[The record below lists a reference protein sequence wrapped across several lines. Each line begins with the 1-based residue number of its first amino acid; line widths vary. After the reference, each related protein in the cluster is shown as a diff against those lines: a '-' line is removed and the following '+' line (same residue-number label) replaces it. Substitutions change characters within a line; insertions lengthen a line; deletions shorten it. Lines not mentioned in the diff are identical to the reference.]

1 MNNEYLFFVGI
12 RSRRKGQREC
22 PLILKVQIHEDVG
35 VDDGEGRTD
44 KDTEQIVT
52 GETVVLLLGVG
63 CFPYRHTG
71 IALEDD
77 TGEEG
82 DDDAAVTELTEE
94 TAVTG
99 VDSRGHRAEVRG
111 MIIGRTAVY
120 MVEDEP
126 IGDEFAAFGDVGSL
140 SSHKT
145 FVMTKSISEIPVA
158 LFTSA
163 VAALDVR
170 RVGGIGVLYVAY
182 PAGGIDGD
190 TFGGGEVAVE
200 SDIVLAMGSDIA
212 EEYAAVGEGV
222 TDAVGVTVYIFACH

>member
-1 MNNEYLFFVGI
+1 MNIFFVGI

-44 KDTEQIVT
+44 KDTEEIFAC
-52 GETVVLLLGVG
+52 ETFVLPSGVG
-63 CFPYRHTG
+63 RFPFCHTC
-71 IALEDD
+71 IAFEDD
-77 TGEEG
+77 AGVHG
-82 DDDAAVTELTEE
+82 NDDAAVTELTEE
-94 TAVTG
+94 TTITG

-126 IGDEFAAFGDVGSL
+126 LWDEFAAFGDVGSL

-163 VAALDVR
+163 VVAFGVR
-170 RVGGIGVLYVAY
+170 CGVCAGVLYVAY

-190 TFGGGEVAVE
+190 TLGGGEVAVE
-200 SDIVLAMGSDIA
+200 SDVVLAMGSDIA
-212 EEYAAVGEGV
+212 EEFAAVGKGV
-222 TDAVGVTVYIFACH
+222 TDTVGVTVYIFAYH